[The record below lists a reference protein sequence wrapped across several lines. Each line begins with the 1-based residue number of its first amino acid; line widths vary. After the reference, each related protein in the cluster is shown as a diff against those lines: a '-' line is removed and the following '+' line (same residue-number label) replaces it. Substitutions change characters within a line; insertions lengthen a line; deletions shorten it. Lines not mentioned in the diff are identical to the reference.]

1 LLVSNSIQNIKSR
14 KIEPEEYVD
23 MALKNILNYNASV
36 AEKENLDLEKV
47 KSMQIYL
54 VNQAETVLLG
64 CGFINKKK
72 KRFSADDLTVE
83 EQAVFDALKAY
94 YKTKPE
100 IFGVNIENF
109 AMRLMEQLVDGEYD
123 TKVNFA
129 KEKLKE
135 QVERGELSA
144 SSFELQLANYKLQL
158 MLAAVNVNKVKVMD
172 FEF

>member
-1 LLVSNSIQNIKSR
+1 MSNTMKNIKSR

-36 AEKENLDLEKV
+36 AEKENIDLEKI

-72 KRFSADDLTVE
+72 KRFVADDLTLE
-83 EQAVFDALKAY
+83 EQAVFDSLKAY
-94 YKTKPE
+94 YRTKPD
-100 IFGVNIENF
+100 IFGVNVEHF

-123 TKVNFA
+123 TKVNYA
-129 KEKLKE
+129 RAMLEE
-135 QVERGELSA
+135 QVAKKELSQ

-158 MLAAVNVNKVKVMD
+158 MLAAVNVNKIKVMD

>member
-1 LLVSNSIQNIKSR
+1 MSNTVKNMKSR
-14 KIEPEEYVD
+14 KIESEEYVD

-72 KRFSADDLTVE
+72 KRFNADEITVE
-83 EQAVFDALKAY
+83 EQAVFDALKVY
-94 YKTKPE
+94 YNSKPD
-100 IFGVNIENF
+100 IFGINVERF

-123 TKVNFA
+123 SKVNYA
-129 KEKLKE
+129 REKLKE
-135 QVERGELSA
+135 QVANKELSA

-158 MLAAVNVNKVKVMD
+158 MLDAVKNDTKVVN